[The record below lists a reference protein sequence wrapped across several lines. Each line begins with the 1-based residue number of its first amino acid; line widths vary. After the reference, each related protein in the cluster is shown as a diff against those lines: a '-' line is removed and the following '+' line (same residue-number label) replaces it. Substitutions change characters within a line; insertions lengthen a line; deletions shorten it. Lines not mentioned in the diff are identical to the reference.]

1 MTRFVANLLT
11 LAIAVTL
18 ILMAVES
25 VTVLQFFGYFF
36 GVLLFIAVVINW
48 TGAAKNNRDA

>member
-25 VTVLQFFGYFF
+25 QTVLQFFGYLF

-48 TGAAKNNRDA
+48 TGAAKNRRDA